1 MSSDLHAH
9 VCPPN
14 NTEVTGIHD
23 TRYRRHYCVLIYI
36 CRWKSVCT
44 NFEQKYCC
52 HHSARSPKLLRV
64 TVNTE
69 VLLRNI
75 LYRTWR
81 PALFNIWA
89 SFESFWRWAIHGKWD
104 LLLSDVMSV
113 WDADSWKT
121 KGRVSAGTRICPF
134 ASAFR
139 LPLEI
144 ISLLLNGHRRFLH
157 RV

>member
-1 MSSDLHAH
+1 MSYVLHAH
-9 VCPPN
+9 VCPPSN
-14 NTEVTGIHD
+14 GDGHSWTSLQITSLLCFYLLLSV
-23 TRYRRHYCVLIYI
+23 
-36 CRWKSVCT
+36 KSVCT
-44 NFEQKYCC
+44 NFERKHCC
-52 HHSARSPKLLRV
+52 HHSVRSTKLLRV
-64 TVNTE
+64 TVKTE

-75 LYRTWR
+75 LCRTWR

-89 SFESFWRWAIHGKWD
+89 SLKSYWRWAIHGKWD
-104 LLLSDVMSV
+104 VLSDMMSV

-121 KGRVSAGTRICPF
+121 KGRVSAGTGIFPF

-157 RV
+157 RM